1 MDMEFENKIALLTE
15 RETAYSAD
23 AYRFVAEAV
32 NYTVGKLPAHRHVT
46 ALELL
51 KGAREMAVNEYG
63 AVAREVLREF
73 GIKTASDVGKIVY
86 LLISVNLLSSSE
98 DDSPEDFDIDF
109 EPVPALSEEDCSWR
123 EPFCCTID

>member
-1 MDMEFENKIALLTE
+1 MDMDFENKIALLTE

-51 KGAREMAVNEYG
+51 KGAREMAINEYG

-109 EPVPALSEEDCSWR
+109 EPVPAVADVELAGISAGI
-123 EPFCCTID
+123 TID

>member
-15 RETAYSAD
+15 RETAYTAD
-23 AYRFVAEAV
+23 AYNFVTEAV
-32 NYTVGKLPAHRHVT
+32 NYTVSKLPAHRHVT

-51 KGAREMAVNEYG
+51 KGAREMAIQQYG
-63 AVAREVLREF
+63 AVAREVLRAF

-98 DDSPEDFDIDF
+98 DDSPEDFNIDF
-109 EPVPALSEEDCSWR
+109 EPVPELCDSEISV
-123 EPFCCTID
+123 EPANFSID

>member
-1 MDMEFENKIALLTE
+1 MDTEFENKIALLTE
-15 RETAYSAD
+15 RETAYTAD
-23 AYRFVAEAV
+23 AYHFVAEAV

-51 KGAREMAVNEYG
+51 KGAREMAMDLYG
-63 AVAREVLREF
+63 AVAHEVLRSY

-98 DDSPEDFDIDF
+98 DDSPEDFEIDF
-109 EPVPALSEEDCSWR
+109 EPVPAGCGTEFSVGPVNFS
-123 EPFCCTID
+123 ID

>member
-15 RETAYSAD
+15 RETAYTAD
-23 AYRFVAEAV
+23 AYHFVAEAV
-32 NYTVGKLPAHRHVT
+32 NYTVGKLPEHRHVS

-51 KGAREMAVNEYG
+51 KGARKMAMEQYG
-63 AVAREVLREF
+63 AVAREVLRSF

-98 DDSPEDFDIDF
+98 DDSPEDFNIDF
-109 EPVPALSEEDCSWR
+109 EPVPEVGNAEISV
-123 EPFCCTID
+123 EPANFSID

>member
-15 RETAYSAD
+15 RETAYTAE
-23 AYRFVAEAV
+23 AYHFVAEAV

-51 KGAREMAVNEYG
+51 KGAREMAMNLYG
-63 AVAREVLREF
+63 AVAREVLRSC

-98 DDSPEDFDIDF
+98 DDSPEDFEIDF
-109 EPVPALSEEDCSWR
+109 EPVPAVGDAEISV
-123 EPFCCTID
+123 EPVDFSID

>member
-1 MDMEFENKIALLTE
+1 MDTEFENKIALLTE
-15 RETAYSAD
+15 KETAYTSD
-23 AYRFVAEAV
+23 AYHFVAEAV

-51 KGAREMAVNEYG
+51 KGAREMAIKLYG
-63 AVAREVLREF
+63 AVAREVLRSF

-98 DDSPEDFDIDF
+98 DDSPEDFEIDF
-109 EPVPALSEEDCSWR
+109 EPVPEVCNADIKLDPVDFS
-123 EPFCCTID
+123 ID

>member
-1 MDMEFENKIALLTE
+1 MDMDFENKIALLTE
-15 RETAYSAD
+15 RETAYSPD

-32 NYTVGKLPAHRHVT
+32 NFTVGKLPAHRHVT

-51 KGAREMAVNEYG
+51 KGAREMAINEYG

-73 GIKTASDVGKIVY
+73 GIKSASDVGKIVY

-98 DDSPEDFDIDF
+98 DDSPEDFEIDF
-109 EPVPALSEEDCSWR
+109 EPVPAVKDAELVGFSAGI
-123 EPFCCTID
+123 TID

>member
-1 MDMEFENKIALLTE
+1 MDMEFENKVALLTE
-15 RETAYSAD
+15 RETVYTAD

-32 NYTVGKLPAHRHVT
+32 NYTVGKLPSHRHVT

-51 KGAREMAVNEYG
+51 KGARELAIKEYG
-63 AVAREVLREF
+63 AVARAVLQEF
-73 GIKTASDVGKIVY
+73 GLKSASDVGKVVY

-109 EPVPALSEEDCSWR
+109 EPVPSLEDVGNYSGN
-123 EPFCCTID
+123 ELLCTID

>member
-1 MDMEFENKIALLTE
+1 MDYEFENKIALLTE

-23 AYRFVAEAV
+23 AYCFVAEAV

-51 KGAREMAVNEYG
+51 KGARELAIRKYG
-63 AVAREVLREF
+63 AVAHAVLQEF
-73 GIKTASDVGKIVY
+73 GLKTASDVGKVVY

-109 EPVPALSEEDCSWR
+109 EPVPALSAR
-123 EPFCCTID
+123 ECAEVENLCCTID

>member
-1 MDMEFENKIALLTE
+1 MDMELENKIALLTE
-15 RETAYSAD
+15 RETAYTAD
-23 AYRFVAEAV
+23 AYHFVAEAV
-32 NYTVGKLPAHRHVT
+32 NYTVGKLPEHRHVT

-51 KGAREMAVNEYG
+51 KGARKMAMEQYG
-63 AVAREVLREF
+63 AVAREVLHSF

-109 EPVPALSEEDCSWR
+109 EPVPEVGDAEISV
-123 EPFCCTID
+123 EPASFSID